1 MTNCN
6 KRKFGEYDEPTTM
19 KGDVNGNQV
28 VDISDVT
35 VLINYV
41 LTGDDSG
48 VIIEAADCD
57 GSGVIDISDVTVLIN
72 YVLKGAW

>member
-1 MTNCN
+1 M
-6 KRKFGEYDEPTTM
+6 FAAPTTV